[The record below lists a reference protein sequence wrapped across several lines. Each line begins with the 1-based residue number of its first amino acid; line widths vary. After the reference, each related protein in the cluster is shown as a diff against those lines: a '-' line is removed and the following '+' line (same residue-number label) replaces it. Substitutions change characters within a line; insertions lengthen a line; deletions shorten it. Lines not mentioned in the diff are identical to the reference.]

1 VSIARAV
8 PGLASLVF
16 RLGTWR
22 TRSAGTFV
30 AVVVACGFGLV
41 LVSAASAATVTI
53 GPSDVSGQQNERGC
67 AFNPCSGTWAQLTQ
81 PTPGVVLT
89 APADG
94 VITAWHVHGQ
104 AAGGTG
110 GTLALRVLRRAP
122 DGLSFTGVGTSSAV
136 TATPDDGSP
145 AHAVSIPV
153 RAGDYIGVD
162 TVAGGA
168 SVFITEPAG
177 ADVGLWSVELADG
190 STMPPA
196 SMEEN
201 ARLMLNAVES
211 LQPAVSSVSPSSGS
225 TMGGE
230 AVTIRGSNLDGAT
243 GVSFGG
249 TPAGS
254 FTASATQITATAPSH
269 AQGTLDVRVTGPGG
283 MSPST
288 GADLYSYLAPGVS
301 APSIAIASPAN
312 GGTYQRGHFIAASY
326 SCTAAKGTTLTSCTG
341 PVANGAAIDATT
353 LGSHRFT
360 VIAQDSDGGSATLNA
375 TYTIATV
382 LPKPKLSAP
391 SQTTRTWREANAL
404 PHASAKRKAPVG
416 TTFSFALN
424 EPARTTLSFTQHTL
438 GRKPHHKC
446 LTPTKNNRHAPRC
459 TRTIPAGHLTLTG
472 HPGTNKIHF
481 AGRITHTNKLKPGQY
496 TLTITATNPQHVRS
510 APRSLNF
517 TIIK

>member
-1 VSIARAV
+1 MFTGGTRGTRTAAR
-8 PGLASLVF
+8 
-16 RLGTWR
+16 R
-22 TRSAGTFV
+22 TFV

-41 LVSAASAATVTI
+41 FASAAPAATVTI
-53 GPSDVSGQQNERGC
+53 GPSDVSGQQAVLGC
-67 AFNPCSGTWAQLTQ
+67 GGMPCTMTLAQVTQ
-81 PTPGVVLT
+81 PTPGVLLT

-104 AAGGTG
+104 ALGGSQ

-122 DGLSFTGVGTSSAV
+122 DGGLSFTGVGRSSPV
-136 TATPDDGSP
+136 TAGTSDASP

-162 TVAGGA
+162 VAQDDTPPAGDAGA
-168 SVFITEPAG
+168 FVYATEPAG
-177 ADVGLWSVELADG
+177 AEIGDWEPALADG
-190 STMPPA
+190 STMAPFVTA
-196 SMEEN
+196 QTL
-201 ARLMLNAVES
+201 RLALNAVES

-353 LGSHRFT
+353 LGAHRFT

-382 LPKPKLSAP
+382 LPKPKLSAA